1 MGEAL
6 ERKYFDGQKKVLRQ
20 LFNQKQEM
28 LKKRMNYQ
36 FQREIA
42 IILSEVKAEYAKKF
56 LDFTDN
62 TEEKY
67 NVSIK
72 KCLFCKTSYV
82 FHIYTKTQH
91 KRFYFYKSL
100 FTTYLIYSQ
109 SLCTTFKSS

>member
-67 NVSIK
+67 NVSTEYK
-72 KCLFCKTSYV
+72 KMSILQNILCFSHLYKNTTQTFLFLQII
-82 FHIYTKTQH
+82 IY
-91 KRFYFYKSL
+91 YLLNL
-100 FTTYLIYSQ
+100 FSIFMYNV
-109 SLCTTFKSS
+109 